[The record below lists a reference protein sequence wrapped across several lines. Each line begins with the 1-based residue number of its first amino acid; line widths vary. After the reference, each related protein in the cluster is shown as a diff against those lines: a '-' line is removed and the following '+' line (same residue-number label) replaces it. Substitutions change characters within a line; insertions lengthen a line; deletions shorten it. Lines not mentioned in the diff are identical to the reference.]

1 MSQTVAEL
9 AANIDHY
16 RRVRADCGLDPD
28 GGRVTVL
35 VHTYLGTDHAAARTE
50 ALEPMS
56 RYLRSSLLM
65 RSAATALGRSPE
77 DVATASEDD
86 LDYLFRRAYDRY
98 CDQRALIGTPESCA
112 PLVDA
117 LHRAGADEIAALVDF
132 GLPEERMRAGLEQLD
147 LLRRRTRERKTPE
160 TQGSQ
165 EAQAPQEAQDI
176 TAPATS
182 AQRRLWLAA
191 RLLGNSAAYNET
203 QAVRLH
209 GRLDESALRVALDGL
224 VARHA
229 GLRTVFRAGSGDETV
244 VQVVRPGLRIPLL
257 VTDARGQSPDGADR
271 TIAAALAEESGRGY
285 DLAEGPLFTP
295 RLIRLADDDQ
305 VLVLGMHHIV
315 TDAHSAGLMTNDLE
329 ELYRAAVENRA
340 PVFARPAGTTAGAP
354 EPPRDPAD
362 LTWWREQLGE
372 KPPVLE
378 LPTDR
383 PRERRVA
390 GRGGAVAVRVD
401 QERTVRWQEWS
412 GEQGATLFATLCTAW
427 QLVLRGRSGQDEFV
441 LGSTFGRRTPRP
453 GTRSASMWR
462 CCRCGCRCRTVRTRP
477 MRYGPPGAPCARR
490 TSGSWST
497 WTPCSSGRTRTRAT
511 RAP

>member
-35 VHTYLGTDHAAARTE
+35 VHTYLGTDHAAARAE

-160 TQGSQ
+160 AQ
-165 EAQAPQEAQDI
+165 EPRKAQDI

-257 VTDARGQSPDGADR
+257 VTDARGQSSDGADR
-271 TIAAALAEESGRGY
+271 TIAAALTEESGRGY

-295 RLIRLADDDQ
+295 RLIRLTDDDQ

-315 TDAHSAGLMTNDLE
+315 TDAHSAGLMTSDLE

-340 PVFARPAGTTAGAP
+340 PVFARPAGTTAGTP

-383 PRERRVA
+383 PRERRVS

-497 WTPCSSGRTRTRAT
+497 WTPYSSGRTRTRAT